1 MTDDRYSRHYALT
14 GFGKVAQMKL
24 LQAGVLVVGAGGLGC
39 PALQYLVASG
49 IGTVGIVD
57 HDSVD
62 ISNLHR
68 QVLYD
73 SDNVGHPKAEVAA
86 AKLRRQN
93 PDVTIH
99 AHSLI
104 LHPANAASLIEP
116 YDIVIDCTDNF
127 AARYL
132 LCDACRLLD
141 KPLIFGAIYQYE
153 GQLAVFNVADDNGL
167 KATYR
172 HLFPIPPDPLEAPDC
187 NTAGVLGVLP
197 GLIGTL
203 QATEAIKLIT
213 GIGTVLTNQLMTI
226 NILDNSSYT
235 FTIPGDVPYDNSY
248 PTTLDALRQFKYDHF
263 CAAADQQVQNL
274 RAEQLVTRW
283 HAEDVLLID
292 VREAAE
298 VPKLPVDHIRIPLSE
313 LPRQLSKLARPK
325 LVFICQ
331 TGKRSLAAAQF
342 VAAQDNHDHQIFNLE
357 GGIDHL
363 KLYFHA

>member
-1 MTDDRYSRHYALT
+1 MTDDRYSRHYALK

-24 LQAGVLVVGAGGLGC
+24 QQAAVLVVGAGGLGC

-49 IGTVGIVD
+49 IGTLGIVD

-93 PDVTIH
+93 PDVTIYTYSYMLQPQN
-99 AHSLI
+99 ATSL
-104 LHPANAASLIEP
+104 LGP

-127 AARYL
+127 ATRYL

-172 HLFPIPPDPLEAPDC
+172 HLFPSPPDPLEAPDC

-203 QATEAIKLIT
+203 QATEAIKLLT
-213 GIGTVLTNQLMTI
+213 GIGTVLSNQLMTI

-235 FTIPGDVPYDNSY
+235 VTIPNDLPDDNSY
-248 PTTLDALRQFKYDHF
+248 PTTLEGLEKFKYDHF
-263 CAAADQQVQNL
+263 CTAIDQQVQSL
-274 RAEQLVTRW
+274 RAEQLVSHW

-292 VREAAE
+292 VREAVE
-298 VPKLPVDHIRIPLSE
+298 VPELPVDHIRIPLAE
-313 LPRQLSKLARPK
+313 LPRQLDRLVRPK

-331 TGKRSLAAAQF
+331 SGKRSLAAAQF
-342 VAAQDNHDHQIFNLE
+342 VAAQDHQDHQIFNLE